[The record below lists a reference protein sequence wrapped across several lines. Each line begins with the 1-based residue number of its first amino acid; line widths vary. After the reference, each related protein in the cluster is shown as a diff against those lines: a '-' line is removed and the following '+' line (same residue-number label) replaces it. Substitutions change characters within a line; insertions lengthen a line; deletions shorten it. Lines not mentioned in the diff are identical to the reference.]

1 MSELRSEETSP
12 RWSWPRL
19 DGVESTL
26 GVVMAVTT
34 ILLVVGLPP
43 LSRTALTVVL
53 TGAASLLCLYLGV
66 KKGYRGDRE
75 HTPYYFVG
83 ALGWGILSMSIFL
96 SSRAGH

>member
-1 MSELRSEETSP
+1 MSEISSEDTHQ

-19 DGVESTL
+19 DGVESIL

-34 ILLVVGLPP
+34 ILLIGGLPP
-43 LSRTALTVVL
+43 LSRIALTIVL
-53 TGAASLLCLYLGV
+53 TGAASLLCLYLGI

-83 ALGWGILSMSIFL
+83 SLGWGILSMSIFL
-96 SSRAGH
+96 SSRAG